1 MAEDDIRPCN
11 IRIDKEGKWFYMGIE
26 MIKKEIINDL
36 YRYLDRL
43 EDGRYILNMNGQR
56 CIIEVEDCP
65 FVVVGVNIIEKRDK
79 SPSAYILKLNDDGTE
94 ELIPETLFIGKENV
108 PYCMVKRG
116 RFQAR
121 FSRPAYYQISSKIEE
136 RGGIFYLP
144 LKDKRYMIEIK
155 S

>member
-1 MAEDDIRPCN
+1 MAEDDLKPCN
-11 IRIDKEGKWFYMGIE
+11 IRIDKEGKWFYMGVE

-65 FVVVGVNIIEKRDK
+65 FVVLSVNIVGEIDR
-79 SPSAYILKLNDDGTE
+79 SPSAYILKLNDDSTE

-108 PYCMVKRG
+108 PYCMVKGG

-121 FSRPAYYQISSKIEE
+121 FSRSAYYQLASKIEQ
-136 RGGIFYLP
+136 RDGIFYLP